1 MNAGSIS
8 FIKFIGCVFTINAT
22 DSDTNVGVYL
32 NENDAAGGKIDA
44 VEFVGC
50 SFDGFPGPG
59 LWITSQLSRI
69 QVTGGIFENNNKNT
83 SSSLPMG
90 QISIIGG
97 TYAPIGV
104 NVSGAS
110 IASSNQYAMA
120 IESGASNVLVSNCNF
135 GTTPTI
141 YFNGPGAQV
150 RVIGCAGY
158 NDQQTPINSND
169 PPTSSSNQSAADNGY
184 YGPSLVTCEN
194 HAAGSITV
202 TVNSKAFTVPASGFF
217 SIF

>member
-1 MNAGSIS
+1 
-8 FIKFIGCVFTINAT
+8 
-22 DSDTNVGVYL
+22 
-32 NENDAAGGKIDA
+32 
-44 VEFVGC
+44 
-50 SFDGFPGPG
+50 
-59 LWITSQLSRI
+59 
-69 QVTGGIFENNNKNT
+69 
-83 SSSLPMG
+83 MG

-217 SIF
+217 SIFLNSPYDTILFGTAITTPFRWTGE